1 MLRQNDY
8 ILQRKKW
15 EDLNSSLRMY
25 GTSEPPEMQLENM
38 WEVVSRS
45 TGEKLEMVEV
55 DFSEFSSSDR
65 MYPSMMKPEVKRRW
79 DMKKQEWEDQ
89 LDRYKRIERMA
100 RAEFLLD
107 NPDLP
112 VAQDL
117 AKTNY
122 GKELVSEHSHGAV
135 QRSRTMELDTRRV
148 SNPETHILKEDS
160 GKLSNNIE
168 RFSSKVDLDN
178 LEGAEYY
185 WTVEPSSG
193 ACDHC
198 QNRGGVVFRAD
209 PGPAH
214 PNCRC
219 KIKKHAVLPRKDD
232 GYKHKDRAGRLKKAL
247 QPKLDHWGRV
257 HNRWPGKESVYIYPI
272 QKAGEYMKRNK

>member
-1 MLRQNDY
+1 MLRESDY

-15 EDLNSSLRMY
+15 GDLNSSLRMY

-45 TGEKLEMVEV
+45 TGEKLEMVEI

-65 MYPSMMKPEVKRRW
+65 MYPSMMKPDVKRRW

-89 LDRYKRIERMA
+89 KDRCKRIERMA
-100 RAEFLLD
+100 RAQFLLD
-107 NPDLP
+107 NPDHPL
-112 VAQDL
+112 ARDL
-117 AKTNY
+117 VKTNY
-122 GKELVSEHSHGAV
+122 GKELIGEYGHGSV
-135 QRSRTMELDTRRV
+135 QRRRTMELDTRGA
-148 SNPETHILKEDS
+148 SNPEAHVLKEDS
-160 GKLSNNIE
+160 GKLLNNIE
-168 RFSSKVDLDN
+168 LLSSKVDLDN

-219 KIKKHAVLPRKDD
+219 KIKKHAVLPRKEE
-232 GYKHKDRAGRLKKAL
+232 GYKHKDRADRFKEAL
-247 QPKLDHWGRV
+247 QPKLDNWARV
-257 HNRWPGKESVYIYPI
+257 HNTWPGIETLIINGLKKYNDFY
-272 QKAGEYMKRNK
+272 QK